1 MENKQVP
8 GSKTNQPEKYDS
20 DSSRDRRLSCR
31 FYW

>member
-20 DSSRDRRLSCR
+20 DLLNGVETEINV
-31 FYW
+31 